1 MGDCVML
8 RGVRFFGRHG
18 VSRSERRVGQWY
30 SVDIDLRLDLTRA
43 GETDDLKQTV
53 DYAEVCKLIVKTGT
67 RRRFRLMEALAH
79 QIAQEVFKAHPSVEN
94 ARVRV
99 VKTPPAGLVSDLHRA
114 GELEYAAVEIERI
127 NEPEA
132 DLPDEEK

>member
-18 VSRSERRVGQWY
+18 VDRRERRVGQWY

-43 GETDDLKQTV
+43 CETDDLKETV
-53 DYAEVCKLIVKTGT
+53 DYAEICKLTVKTGT
-67 RRRFRLMEALAH
+67 RRRFRLIEALAH
-79 QIAQEVFKAHPSVEN
+79 QIAQEIFKAHPSVEN

-99 VKTPPAGLVSDLHRA
+99 VKTPPAELAAQLHKSGA
-114 GELEYAAVEIERI
+114 LEYAAVEIVRD
-127 NEPEA
+127 NDLNA
-132 DLPDEEK
+132 DMLDEEK

>member
-18 VSRSERRVGQWY
+18 VDRRERRTGQWY

-53 DYAEVCKLIVKTGT
+53 DYAEICKLIAKTGT

-79 QIAQEVFKAHPSVEN
+79 QIAQEIFKAHPSVEN

-99 VKTPPAGLVSDLHRA
+99 VKTPPGELVAELSRA
-114 GELEYAAVEIERI
+114 GTLEYAAVEIVRD
-127 NEPEA
+127 NELNAETL
-132 DLPDEEK
+132 DKEK